1 MSGSWGRP
9 DPNEGEVPNFSLA
22 DVAEPSP
29 LPNSW
34 GAPRATEALMAEVEN
49 RQAKWDSRGLGL
61 ALEVRTWSSCTR
73 DQVGAVV
80 LSAEHDVIA
89 TGFNDTAAGLPNCG
103 DGGCPRAARADV
115 VPGQAYLDE
124 DECLHAEDNALQ
136 RAGLLA
142 RGATLYVTRPPCGTC
157 QRRAKTAGI
166 VRTVV
171 VDPADLEALRA

>member
-1 MSGSWGRP
+1 MTTSWGREEQGGTP
-9 DPNEGEVPNFSLA
+9 HFDLA
-22 DVAEPSP
+22 ADIEQTG

-34 GAPRATEALMAEVEN
+34 GDLRATRIAIDSHIAK
-49 RQAKWDSRGLGL
+49 QQKWDARGLGL
-61 ALEVRTWSSCTR
+61 ALEVSTWSSCVR

-80 LSAEHDVIA
+80 MNEAHDVLA

-103 DGGCPRAARADV
+103 DGGCPRARKENV
-115 VPGQAYLDE
+115 VPGQAYEDD

-136 RAGLLA
+136 RAGLSA
-142 RGATLYVTRPPCGTC
+142 RGATMYVTRPPCGTC

-171 VDPADLEALRA
+171 VDPEVLEALRAEQ